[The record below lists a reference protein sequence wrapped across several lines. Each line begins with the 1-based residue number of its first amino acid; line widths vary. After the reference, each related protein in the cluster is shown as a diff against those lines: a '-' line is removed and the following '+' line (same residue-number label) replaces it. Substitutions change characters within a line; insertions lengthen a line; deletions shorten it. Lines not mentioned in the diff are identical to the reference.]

1 MKTTKTPS
9 DPMTRI
15 ETRLRSA
22 FGFTTLPFT
31 KDLRS
36 DQAFQTDNHRTGLER
51 LGYLVDRRGIG
62 AVFGTPGTGKSTLLR
77 TFLDALPK
85 TSHVVVYVDQTN
97 CAVGDLFREIARGF
111 GLVPRYRKADVMRDI
126 KDQVLKLSRQ
136 KKVRPVLVLD
146 DAHLLPCASLDEVR
160 LLTSF
165 DHDSSDD
172 LTVILAGH
180 PQLET
185 NLRLAVNE
193 ALAQR
198 LVLRVHLRP
207 LGKEEVADYL
217 VFRLEQAGRT
227 GTLFLPDAVE
237 ALFRASRGIP
247 RVLDRLA
254 EHCLLL
260 ALKAKKVEVDADLVT
275 DAVDEVDPR

>member
-1 MKTTKTPS
+1 MKTTKTTN
-9 DPMTRI
+9 DPMARL
-15 ETRLRSA
+15 ETRLRST

-31 KDLRS
+31 KDLRL
-36 DQAFQTDNHRTGLER
+36 DQAFHTDNFVRGLER

-77 TFLDALPK
+77 GFIEALPK
-85 TSHVVVYVDQTN
+85 TSHVVAYVDHTN
-97 CAVGDLFREIARGF
+97 CAVGDLYREIARGF

-126 KDQVLKLSRQ
+126 KDQVVKLSRQ

-146 DAHLLPCASLDEVR
+146 DAHLLAAASLDEVR

-165 DHDSSDD
+165 DQDSSDD

-180 PQLET
+180 PQLDT

-193 ALAQR
+193 AIAQR
-198 LVLRVHLRP
+198 LVLRVHLSP
-207 LGKEEVADYL
+207 LGSKEVAEYL
-217 VFRLEQAGRT
+217 AFRLEQAGRT
-227 GTLFLPDAVE
+227 GALFLPDAVE

-260 ALKAKKVEVDADLVT
+260 AMKAKKLDVDADLVT
-275 DAVDEVDPR
+275 EAVDEVEPR